1 MRSKYDF
8 GKTKKQKQQ
17 QQQNLTSNLQ
27 TNKTVCF
34 ADV

>member
-1 MRSKYDF
+1 MILEKQ
-8 GKTKKQKQQ
+8 KKKQQQ